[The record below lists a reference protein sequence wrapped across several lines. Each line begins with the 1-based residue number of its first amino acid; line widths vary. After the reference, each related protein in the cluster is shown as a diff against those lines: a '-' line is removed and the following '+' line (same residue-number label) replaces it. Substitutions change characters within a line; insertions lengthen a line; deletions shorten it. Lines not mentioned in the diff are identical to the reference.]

1 MPSARADEFRRA
13 AAKLGFR
20 RVRQEGSHERW
31 IHDDGRSTTIPI
43 HGGKEIGGS
52 LFYRILK
59 QLGVNLE
66 AFDRLR

>member
-1 MPSARADEFRRA
+1 MTDGQQPS
-13 AAKLGFR
+13 
-20 RVRQEGSHERW
+20 
-31 IHDDGRSTTIPI
+31 PI